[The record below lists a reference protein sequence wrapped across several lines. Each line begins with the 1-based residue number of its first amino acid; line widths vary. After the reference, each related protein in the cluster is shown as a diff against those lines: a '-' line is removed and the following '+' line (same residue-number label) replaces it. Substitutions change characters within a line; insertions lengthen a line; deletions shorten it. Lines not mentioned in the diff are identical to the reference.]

1 MVAPVSLPRALL
13 VGLAGGVLSG
23 FFGVGGGIVLVPLL
37 ILAMRFDQH
46 SAHATSLAAIFLI
59 AVSAFLGYWTADA
72 VDILVGIALGVGGMV
87 GSVFGAN
94 LMHRMSPNRLR
105 AVFAGA
111 LIVAGLRM
119 VF

>member
-1 MVAPVSLPRALL
+1 MIPSLSIPKALL

-37 ILAMRFDQH
+37 LMVMRFDQH

-59 AVSAFLGYWTADA
+59 AISAFLGYWTADA
-72 VDILVGIALGVGGMV
+72 VDIPIGIALGVGGMA
-87 GSVFGAN
+87 GAAFGAS
-94 LMHRMSPNRLR
+94 LMHRMSPDGLR
-105 AVFAGA
+105 AAFAVA

-119 VF
+119 VL